1 MEQTGVI
8 VGTLPGNR
16 VQVEIQRKAACASD
30 CEKCGGC
37 AHPDQVMVVE
47 APNTCGARIGER
59 VTIKA
64 RAGVPAAHLAD
75 DRVLLYPR
83 RRGRPADL
91 VFHGRPGCGRGHLRA
106 VLPPGQAAAA
116 GVFRHR
122 AAAGQPLICQDPADV
137 LY

>member
-47 APNTCGARIGER
+47 APT
-59 VTIKA
+59 
-64 RAGVPAAHLAD
+64 PAA
-75 DRVLLYPR
+75 
-83 RRGRPADL
+83 PAS
-91 VFHGRPGCGRGHLRA
+91 GNG
-106 VLPPGQAAAA
+106 
-116 GVFRHR
+116 
-122 AAAGQPLICQDPADV
+122 
-137 LY
+137 